1 MLLVARGTEEYQ
13 KSDGKSFSYRIHLF
27 LRKVVEMGNQIMSTS
42 DASKNHILLYIDVQK
57 YNCDNINN
65 KIDIVNLN
73 I

>member
-1 MLLVARGTEEYQ
+1 MVKVLVIAFIYFYEKSLKWEIRLWAHRMRQ
-13 KSDGKSFSYRIHLF
+13 KYYDSVYR
-27 LRKVVEMGNQIMSTS
+27 KGV
-42 DASKNHILLYIDVQK
+42 SKNHILLYIDVQK